1 MLRGMLYTAKCYWP
15 GITATEFARRG
26 AIGLS
31 RASGPLG
38 RDRPAYV
45 GSLLFPQDDLVLCL
59 IEGPT
64 LHDVRSMTS
73 RAGLPSE
80 RIMESA
86 WLTAARIGARAG
98 GEVVGP

>member
-26 AIGLS
+26 AFGLS
-31 RASGPLG
+31 RASGALG
-38 RDRPAYV
+38 GEGAAYR
-45 GSLLFPQDDLVLCL
+45 GSLLLPQDDLVLCL

-64 LHDVRSMTS
+64 LHEVRSMTS
-73 RAGLPSE
+73 RAGLPCE

-86 WLTAARIGARAG
+86 WLTPATAGAAA
-98 GEVVGP
+98 GEVVEP